1 MEKVNI
7 FAIDLG
13 NKKIKMKS
21 DRAEYSYPAS
31 YLTADFLSE
40 DSLLA
45 HQQIKENQVYK
56 LDDTSNGKFI
66 WGSAMDMYNLPE
78 KMIDTYAR
86 SQRMNQKKTQRLIE
100 FALGRLALDYKEEFS
115 DDAPLVVHVMLGAP
129 ITDMHKNS
137 DTISLLKKL
146 LIGKHHL
153 QVNDQDICIDIP
165 SEEYVSIIPQ
175 YMGTLLD
182 LSFDQKFKNNITYLE
197 GELGIIDIGG
207 GTILINTSNALNLS
221 PVGMEKFYGTQY
233 LVKKIASEINSTK
246 LFLVERLLR
255 EGNKE
260 KGYFYKTN
268 RNEKNIRDITDI
280 VIQAIEDYT
289 RFIIA
294 PLITENFPDLETFD
308 FIVMTGGGSSIISKT
323 ALLDEIGED
332 YFERLVFTEE
342 PELANVR
349 GFYKGAVI
357 KWKNYYSEINLSEQ
371 SIQNKSN
378 VIGTWGTASVEFDE
392 STGTLRVHEGQLSA
406 ESFPESINRSEIKMI
421 NFEGPVSFPVNS
433 HALFGG
439 ETYQSDQGAM
449 VALEAIQGAVNISTS
464 QVKDMSFMFNGCHA
478 LKEIDF
484 TSFDTTKVINFSN
497 MFANCYNI
505 KELNLSSLDSSKV
518 INFDSMFLNCTS
530 LEYLNLSS
538 FVVSEGA
545 SKINTFE
552 GCTVLRELKAPSNI
566 SYDKK

>member
-31 YLTADFLSE
+31 YLTTDFLSE
-40 DSLLA
+40 DSLSA
-45 HQQIKENQVYK
+45 HQQIKENQVYS
-56 LDDTSNGKFI
+56 LDDNSNAEFI

-86 SQRMNQKKTQRLIE
+86 SKRINQKKMQRLIK
-100 FALGRLALDYKEEFS
+100 FALGRLALDYMEELS
-115 DDAPLVVHVMLGAP
+115 DDTPLEIHVMLGAP

-137 DTISLLKKL
+137 DTIFLLKKL
-146 LIGKHHL
+146 LIGQHHIR
-153 QVNDQDICIDIP
+153 VNNQDVWIVIP
-165 SEEYVSIIPQ
+165 SEEHISIIPQ

-182 LSFDQKFKNNITYLE
+182 LSFDQKFNNNVTYLE

-207 GTILINTSNALNLS
+207 GTILVNTSNALNLS
-221 PVGMEKFYGTQY
+221 PIGMEKFYGTQY
-233 LVKKIASEINSTK
+233 LFKKIASEINSTK
-246 LFLVERLLR
+246 LFLIEKLLR
-255 EGNKE
+255 EGDKE

-268 RNEKNIRDITDI
+268 RNGKNTRDVTDI
-280 VIQAIEDYT
+280 VTQAIDNYT

-294 PLITENFPDLETFD
+294 PLITENFPDLESFD
-308 FIVMTGGGSSIISKT
+308 FIVMTGGGSLVVSKT

-342 PELANVR
+342 PELSNVR

-357 KWKNYYSEINLSEQ
+357 KWRDDYSELNLSGQ
-371 SIQNKSN
+371 STQNKSN
-378 VIGTWGTASVEFDE
+378 ITGKWGTASVEFE
-392 STGTLRVHEGQLSA
+392 EETGTLKVYEGQLST
-406 ESFPESINRSEIKMI
+406 ELFPKTINRSEIKAI

-433 HALFGG
+433 HALFGS
-439 ETYQSDQGAM
+439 ENYQSDQGAM
-449 VALEAIQGAVNISTS
+449 VSLEFIKGAVNISTS
-464 QVKDMSFMFNGCHA
+464 QVEDMSFMFNGCHA
-478 LKEIDF
+478 LKEVDF
-484 TSFDTTKVINFSN
+484 TYFDTTKVINFSN

-505 KELNLSSLDSSKV
+505 KEVNLSSFDSSKV
-518 INFDSMFLNCTS
+518 INLDSMFLNCTS
-530 LEYLNLSS
+530 LEYLNLDS
-538 FVVSEGA
+538 FIVGENV

-552 GCTVLRELKAPSNI
+552 GCTVLRELNAPSNMLV
-566 SYDKK
+566 